1 VEFFTKRN
9 LPVTAEVLGL
19 EGDDEVR
26 GLAFVVVRGPENL
39 PKGLTALSLA

>member
-9 LPVTAEVLGL
+9 MPVTAEVLGL

-26 GLAFVVVRGPENL
+26 GLAL
-39 PKGLTALSLA
+39 